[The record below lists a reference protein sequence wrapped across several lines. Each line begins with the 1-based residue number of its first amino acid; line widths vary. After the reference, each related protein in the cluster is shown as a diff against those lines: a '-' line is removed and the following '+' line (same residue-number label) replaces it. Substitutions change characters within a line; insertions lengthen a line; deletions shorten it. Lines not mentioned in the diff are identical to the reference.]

1 MLGAP
6 EVEVWALSRVSGV
19 DELREFINLRD
30 VDAMFL
36 ASELV
41 SAAASVEHARPLL
54 TNLPLDVLPVLEKVT
69 TTTSAVKQILL

>member
-1 MLGAP
+1 
-6 EVEVWALSRVSGV
+6 
-19 DELREFINLRD
+19 
-30 VDAMFL
+30 MFL